1 MFHRDSRCRIILP
14 FHRDSRGRNILLLMF
29 HRDSRCRDFLMLHR
43 DSRCRNFLM
52 LHRDSRCRNTLADLF
67 PTPTRTCLN
76 TMSPSD
82 QFVLTEDGY
91 GRIVGR
97 LKEMIN
103 RGGENIFPK
112 EIEDF
117 LQTHP
122 DILEAQVFGVDDVRL
137 GEVVACSLR
146 LKEGSALTQEDIRAY
161 CKGMI
166 AHFKIPKYFKFVT
179 EFSKTSSG
187 KIQKFKLKEE
197 ITKELESQKSFG
209 ENNSQL
215 STTTGAGESRK

>member
-1 MFHRDSRCRIILP
+1 MSHKDWISEDCEKVLVSDEMTISAVEENPQYVR
-14 FHRDSRGRNILLLMF
+14 RGPVEALRKECLVQNSLTSTFQCTDVCIPPSLLQPN
-29 HRDSRCRDFLMLHR
+29 RTLHNQHP
-43 DSRCRNFLM
+43 DK
-52 LHRDSRCRNTLADLF
+52 
-67 PTPTRTCLN
+67 
-76 TMSPSD
+76 D
-82 QFVLTEDGY
+82 QFVLEEDGY
-91 GRIVGR
+91 GRIIGR

-209 ENNSQL
+209 ENNSLL
-215 STTTGAGESRK
+215 SPTTGAGENRK